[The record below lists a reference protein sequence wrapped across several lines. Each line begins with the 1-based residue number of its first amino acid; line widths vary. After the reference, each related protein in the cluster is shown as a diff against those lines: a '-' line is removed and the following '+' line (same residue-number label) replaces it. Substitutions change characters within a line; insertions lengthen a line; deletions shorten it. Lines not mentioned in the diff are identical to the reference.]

1 MSSSVQTIRD
11 LRQAEQALAAKA
23 MLEKNLNKTEP
34 SDALAITDAFR
45 TLQYELDAI
54 PMTRN
59 QRDEIDLKIKT
70 LALLLDP
77 Q

>member
-1 MSSSVQTIRD
+1 
-11 LRQAEQALAAKA
+11 